1 MFIGL
6 FGSYAKDTANE
17 DSTRYYLCL
26 RKILEFIMTA
36 PTQAKKII
44 DSLPQDSSYDEILK
58 ELAFDRM
65 IQRGLKDSQENKTIS
80 NQEMKNR
87 IKQW

>member
-1 MFIGL
+1 
-6 FGSYAKDTANE
+6 
-17 DSTRYYLCL
+17 
-26 RKILEFIMTA
+26 MTA
-36 PTQAKKII
+36 PKQEARKII
-44 DSLPQDSSYDEILK
+44 DSLPEDTSYDEILK

-65 IQRGLKDSQENKTIS
+65 IQRGLKDSLENKTIS

>member
-1 MFIGL
+1 MFFKDKIYIIL
-6 FGSYAKDTANE
+6 IKSYIF
-17 DSTRYYLCL
+17 
-26 RKILEFIMTA
+26 KILEFIMTA
-36 PTQAKKII
+36 PKQEAKKVI
-44 DSLPQDSSYDEILK
+44 DSLPEDTSYDEILK

-65 IQRGLKDSQENKTIS
+65 IQRGLKDSSENKTIS

>member
-1 MFIGL
+1 
-6 FGSYAKDTANE
+6 
-17 DSTRYYLCL
+17 
-26 RKILEFIMTA
+26 MTA
-36 PTQAKKII
+36 PQQAIKII
-44 DSLPQDSSYDEILK
+44 DSLPEDTSYDEILK

-65 IQRGLKDSQENKTIS
+65 IQRGLKDSNENKTIS

>member
-1 MFIGL
+1 MLYI
-6 FGSYAKDTANE
+6 E
-17 DSTRYYLCL
+17 
-26 RKILEFIMTA
+26 ILEFIMTA
-36 PTQAKKII
+36 PKQDAKKVI
-44 DSLPQDSSYDEILK
+44 DSLPEDTSYDEILK

-65 IQRGLKDSQENKTIS
+65 IQKGLKDSSENKTIS